1 MSEQQASRRKWTAEQ
16 KLAIVLAG
24 LRQDRSVRDVCR
36 EHGVSE
42 AQYYGWRDQLLEA
55 GKERFSSKEDR
66 HEERELRR

>member
-1 MSEQQASRRKWTAEQ
+1 LSEQQASRRKWTAEQ